1 MPTPTWVSTV
11 IAASWLVMMP
21 CTTFHL
27 YFPAAD
33 VTAAADAARP
43 ARERHSRGEHILFVD
58 DEEAIVYV
66 ATLILRRLGYRVTG
80 ATDAVQA
87 LQEFRSRPHEFA
99 AVVTDLAMPGLSGHD
114 LARQVREIRPDIPV
128 VLTSGYVRPG
138 DVEAAQRLGVG
149 EVLLKPNLVGD
160 LEATLH
166 RVLTG
171 GDR

>member
-1 MPTPTWVSTV
+1 M
-11 IAASWLVMMP
+11 
-21 CTTFHL
+21 
-27 YFPAAD
+27 
-33 VTAAADAARP
+33 
-43 ARERHSRGEHILFVD
+43 
-58 DEEAIVYV
+58 
-66 ATLILRRLGYRVTG
+66 
-80 ATDAVQA
+80 
-87 LQEFRSRPHEFA
+87 
-99 AVVTDLAMPGLSGHD
+99 SGHD